1 MTHSLRLLL
10 LNIILNCISK
20 LNYFRLPQQCG
31 FRPQARWTVS
41 SRVQCSA
48 YIPTHPIPAPTQ
60 SLLWCPLRFG
70 SSVQLCIGM
79 FHLVSPI
86 FHISPAFENDCSYSP
101 DLMPVSSSQRHFQC
115 LLSFSGLPLFIS
127 PPTSPAPPRSFFLL
141 SQQPFNTF
149 KVIFNAMFIILI
161 VLQWINQGLIKAPSV
176 SYCKKWISSGHFL
189 FSCGFSSLS
198 PHSVTFQLILLQPCP
213 HAVNYPQH
221 SDEEQ
226 SSIDLT
232 DFICWNIFK
241 DYLGNSAFHEVD

>member
-41 SRVQCSA
+41 SWVQCSA

-161 VLQWINQGLIKAPSV
+161 VLQWINQGTQCIILQEMDFF
-176 SYCKKWISSGHFL
+176 W
-189 FSCGFSSLS
+189 SLS
-198 PHSVTFQLILLQPCP
+198 FQLWVFISLTSFSDFLVDTAAAMSPCSKLP
-213 HAVNYPQH
+213 
-221 SDEEQ
+221 
-226 SSIDLT
+226 
-232 DFICWNIFK
+232 
-241 DYLGNSAFHEVD
+241 SAQ